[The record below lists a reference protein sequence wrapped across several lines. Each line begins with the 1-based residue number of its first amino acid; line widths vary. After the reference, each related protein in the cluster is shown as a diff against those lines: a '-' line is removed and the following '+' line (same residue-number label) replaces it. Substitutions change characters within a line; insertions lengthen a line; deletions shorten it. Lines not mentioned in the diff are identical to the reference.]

1 MVSSLFNHL
10 LLLHTTKHL
19 SKNVSGST
27 WNTLICYNWIFF
39 LMQQLNHYPSIKV
52 WRHYMFEF
60 IHKYRRY
67 WGVKKQLLL
76 LCELPII
83 FSFIIWEETKRVGNI
98 ETFLM
103 RKTMESVYMLQLA
116 EDKFCRRNNIVLFP
130 IMDGELI
137 LITIA
142 WGLSLQF
149 FFFFG
154 HILYDFPN
162 FQDHYLLLFSVINLP
177 SYIKILLHM
186 GKHQIPCQCSI
197 GWFRPLYLSL

>member
-52 WRHYMFEF
+52 WRHSMFEF

-149 FFFFG
+149 FFFFWA
-154 HILYDFPN
+154 HSLWLSQFPGS
-162 FQDHYLLLFSVINLP
+162 LS
-177 SYIKILLHM
+177 S
-186 GKHQIPCQCSI
+186 SI
-197 GWFRPLYLSL
+197 FGN